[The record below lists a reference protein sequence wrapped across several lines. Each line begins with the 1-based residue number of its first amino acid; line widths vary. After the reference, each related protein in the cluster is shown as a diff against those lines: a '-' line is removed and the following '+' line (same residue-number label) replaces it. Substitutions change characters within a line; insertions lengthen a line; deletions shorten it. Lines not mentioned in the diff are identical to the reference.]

1 MIPFYSFPF
10 SHLEKSEVLFCGW
23 GENKRASQEKKGLS
37 QQLCWAARLSSWQS
51 NRPCPNSRLENKP
64 AQDILTENSQ
74 EDPDSDLEIPHPE
87 NKSKPAK
94 RTTNLVWDRNSSLFE
109 IMLTAGVGRREGSG
123 EGDRR
128 TLSHYNSRTTSI
140 VCVVGGVSLKGTNLH
155 LVSHVLSFQS

>member
-1 MIPFYSFPF
+1 MGILEASLPYTAQSVVKHRWSWWICDLSIPFPFPTWK
-10 SHLEKSEVLFCGW
+10 KSKVLFCGW
-23 GENKRASQEKKGLS
+23 GENKGASQEKKGLS

-109 IMLTAGVGRREGSG
+109 IMLTAGVGRREGSR
-123 EGDRR
+123 EGVKE
-128 TLSHYNSRTTSI
+128 TE
-140 VCVVGGVSLKGTNLH
+140 GP
-155 LVSHVLSFQS
+155 